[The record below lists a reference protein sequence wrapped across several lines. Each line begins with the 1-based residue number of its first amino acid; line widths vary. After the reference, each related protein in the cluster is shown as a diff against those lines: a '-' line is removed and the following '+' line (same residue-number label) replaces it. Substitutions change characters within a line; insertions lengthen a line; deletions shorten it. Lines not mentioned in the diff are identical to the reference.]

1 MLSAEV
7 FDTATAHCD
16 SAARSMAEPPIITAV
31 RTCDVEALRRE
42 IAAGGDP
49 DMLYSLSQTGLT
61 PLWYAACYHTP
72 YNEEQIRERLECIS
86 VLLEAGASVDKL
98 VCGVTPLYH
107 VVASSLFE
115 DRADEIAALVEALV
129 KAGADV
135 NWAHPPSRIS
145 VLTMAAQSSTAGAV
159 RMLISAGAVDLTTA
173 LEFAI
178 DNDKQRNCA
187 PLLRAGAAIPATI
200 KAIPSPTDVYIEK
213 ITAAG
218 GYKAYEKAH
227 RQRLTAIF
235 LAKFP
240 ALPVEMLGRILEF
253 TWDIGGH

>member
-1 MLSAEV
+1 
-7 FDTATAHCD
+7 
-16 SAARSMAEPPIITAV
+16 MAYPPIFDAV
-31 RTCDVEALRRE
+31 RACDVEALRRE

-49 DMLYSLSQTGLT
+49 DMLHGGGGGLT
-61 PLWYAACYHTP
+61 PLYYAACSDSGP
-72 YNEEQIRERLECIS
+72 PGKQIRERLECIS

-98 VCGVTPLYH
+98 VCGATPLYLL
-107 VVASSLFE
+107 VSTTPPE

-187 PLLRAGAAIPATI
+187 PLLRAGAAIPARYT
-200 KAIPSPTDVYIEK
+200 APGPGYEPPGYSETCDYMRK
-213 ITAAG
+213 IRTAG

-235 LAKFP
+235 LPKFP

>member
-1 MLSAEV
+1 
-7 FDTATAHCD
+7 
-16 SAARSMAEPPIITAV
+16 MAYPPIFDAV
-31 RTCDVEALRRE
+31 KACDVEALRRE

-49 DMLYSLSQTGLT
+49 DMLHGGGAGLT
-61 PLWYAACYHTP
+61 PLYYAACSDSGP
-72 YNEEQIRERLECIS
+72 PGKQIRERLECIS

-98 VCGVTPLYH
+98 VCGATPLYLL
-107 VVASSLFE
+107 VSTTPPE

-187 PLLRAGAAIPATI
+187 PLLRAGAAIPVTI
-200 KAIPSPTDVYIEK
+200 TVTPSPTDVYIEK

-227 RQRLTAIF
+227 RQRLVAMF

-240 ALPVEMLGRILEF
+240 TLPVEMLERVVGF

>member
-1 MLSAEV
+1 
-7 FDTATAHCD
+7 
-16 SAARSMAEPPIITAV
+16 MAEPPIITAV

-115 DRADEIAALVEALV
+115 DRANEIAALVEALV

-135 NWAHPPSRIS
+135 NWEKGTS
-145 VLTMAAQSSTAGAV
+145 VLAGAAARCTAATV
-159 RMLISAGAVDLTTA
+159 KCLISAGAVDLDRA
-173 LEFAI
+173 LVKAI
-178 DNDKQRNCA
+178 DNGKQRNCA
-187 PLLRAGAAIPATI
+187 PLLRAGAALPANSYTLY
-200 KAIPSPTDVYIEK
+200 APHTRAYVEPYIEK
-213 ITAAG
+213 IRAVG
-218 GYKAYEKAH
+218 SYKAYEKAH
-227 RQRLTAIF
+227 RQRLVAMF
-235 LAKFP
+235 LPKFP
-240 ALPVEMLGRILEF
+240 TLPVEMLGRVLEF

>member
-1 MLSAEV
+1 
-7 FDTATAHCD
+7 
-16 SAARSMAEPPIITAV
+16 MAYPPIFDAV
-31 RTCDVEALRRE
+31 RACDVEALRRE

-49 DMLYSLSQTGLT
+49 DMLHGTSSAGLT
-61 PLWYAACYHTP
+61 PLYYAACWHSGP
-72 YNEEQIRERLECIS
+72 PGEQIRERLECIS

-107 VVASSLFE
+107 VVASSLPE

-135 NWAHPPSRIS
+135 NWAHPPSQIS

-187 PLLRAGAAIPATI
+187 PLLRAGAAIPVTITAT
-200 KAIPSPTDVYIEK
+200 PSPTDVYIEK

-227 RQRLTAIF
+227 RQRLVAIF

-240 ALPVEMLGRILEF
+240 TLPVEMLGRVLEF

>member
-1 MLSAEV
+1 MLSAGV

-135 NWAHPPSRIS
+135 NWEKGTS
-145 VLTMAAQSSTAGAV
+145 VLAGAAARCTAATV
-159 RMLISAGAVDLTTA
+159 KCLISAGAVDLDRA
-173 LEFAI
+173 LVKAI
-178 DNDKQRNCA
+178 DNGKQRNCA
-187 PLLRAGAAIPATI
+187 PLLRAGASLPPHITDTNPL
-200 KAIPSPTDVYIEK
+200 PTRAYIEK
-213 ITAAG
+213 IRAAG

-227 RQRLTAIF
+227 RQRLVAIF

-240 ALPVEMLGRILEF
+240 MLPVEMLERVLGF
-253 TWDIGGH
+253 TWDIGAH

>member
-1 MLSAEV
+1 MAYPLI
-7 FDTATAHCD
+7 FD
-16 SAARSMAEPPIITAV
+16 AV
-31 RTCDVEALRRE
+31 RACDVEAMRRE

-49 DMLYSLSQTGLT
+49 DMLHGGGAELT
-61 PLWYAACYHTP
+61 PLYYAACWHSGSP
-72 YNEEQIRERLECIS
+72 GEQIRERLECIS

-98 VCGVTPLYH
+98 VCGATPLYLL
-107 VVASSLFE
+107 VSTTPPE

-135 NWAHPPSRIS
+135 NWAHPPSRQS

-178 DNDKQRNCA
+178 DNGKQRNCA
-187 PLLRAGAAIPATI
+187 PLLRAGAAIQKIRAG
-200 KAIPSPTDVYIEK
+200 IPLPTHVYIQK
-213 ITAAG
+213 ICAAG

-227 RQRLTAIF
+227 RQRLVAMF
-235 LAKFP
+235 LPKFP
-240 ALPVEMLGRILEF
+240 ALPVEMLERVVEF

>member
-1 MLSAEV
+1 
-7 FDTATAHCD
+7 
-16 SAARSMAEPPIITAV
+16 MAEPPIITAV

-98 VCGVTPLYH
+98 VCGATPLYLL
-107 VVASSLFE
+107 VSTTPPE

-135 NWAHPPSRIS
+135 NWAHPPSQIS

-187 PLLRAGAAIPATI
+187 PLLRAGAAIPVTITAT
-200 KAIPSPTDVYIEK
+200 PSPTDVYIEK

-227 RQRLTAIF
+227 RQRLVAMF

-240 ALPVEMLGRILEF
+240 MLPVEMLGRVVDF
-253 TWDIGGH
+253 SWDIGGH